1 MAYTPPDR
9 TVFIGI
15 YPAFAAVTPEAYTYW
30 STEAVRRIAHLE
42 DCLADGMN
50 TAAMLATAHLLT
62 KAGIGTGT
70 DAQMAAEG
78 ASGFKSIRSGSL
90 SLERFDRGS
99 AGSEGGDWATT
110 SYGME
115 LWPML
120 KACLAG
126 PFVSSTGRL
135 PGGCGFNGDAG
146 PLPPYSY

>member
-15 YPAFAAVTPEAYTYW
+15 YPAFAAVSSEAYAYW

-42 DCLADGMN
+42 ACLADGMN
-50 TAAMLATAHLLT
+50 TAAMLAIAHLLT

-90 SLERFDRGS
+90 SLERFDNSGDK
-99 AGSEGGDWATT
+99 AGGDWGTT
-110 SYGME
+110 SYGAE

-120 KACLAG
+120 KACVAG

-135 PGGCGFNGDAG
+135 PGGCGFNGFAG